1 MLFTFLVKALLSAKD
16 KKIMVYISSLILIMK
31 TGREAHEHLCP
42 NDGIGAAVLDQE
54 NYTEL

>member
-1 MLFTFLVKALLSAKD
+1 
-16 KKIMVYISSLILIMK
+16 MK
-31 TGREAHEHLCP
+31 TGREAHEHLCL